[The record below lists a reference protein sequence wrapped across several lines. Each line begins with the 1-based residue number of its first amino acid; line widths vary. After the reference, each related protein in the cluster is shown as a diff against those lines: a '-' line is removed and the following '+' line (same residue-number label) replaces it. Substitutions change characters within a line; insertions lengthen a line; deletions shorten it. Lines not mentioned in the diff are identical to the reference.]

1 MTTTIVP
8 RHRPMQDAALHARRF
23 VAPTE
28 DRQVEFERQT
38 GRNLYRRGK
47 PISMCVTDEMTAG
60 WLAEERRG
68 ADAYHRCM
76 MAQASDSRPAPR
88 FSEQEF

>member
-1 MTTTIVP
+1 MTTHIVA
-8 RHRPMQDAALHARRF
+8 HRPMLDATLHARRF
-23 VAPTE
+23 VAATE
-28 DRQVEFERQT
+28 DRQAEFEQQT

-47 PISMCVTDEMTAG
+47 PLAACVTDDMTAG

-88 FSEQEF
+88 YEQEF

>member
-1 MTTTIVP
+1 MTTHIVA
-8 RHRPMQDAALHARRF
+8 HRPNMQDAALHARRY

-28 DRQVEFERQT
+28 ERQAEFERQL
-38 GRNLYRRGK
+38 GRNLYRRGRK
-47 PISMCVTDEMTAG
+47 LAECSTDDMTAG

-88 FSEQEF
+88 FDQEF

>member
-1 MTTTIVP
+1 MTTHIVA
-8 RHRPMQDAALHARRF
+8 HRPMQDAALHASRF

-47 PISMCVTDEMTAG
+47 PISACVTDDMAAG

-68 ADAYHRCM
+68 ADAYYRCM

-88 FSEQEF
+88 YSEEF